1 MVSEAVSE
9 GSRAWRD
16 RGSPLPRHAPL
27 IGDLV
32 LRARRR
38 FSALILVSAGCRA
51 TPALG
56 LELPSNARQPLL
68 PGHLTW
74 TRRIRHVRAAVTAAA
89 HRAVARAAVI
99 GLGLRHAVGA
109 CGASVK
115 SLHACMASAL
125 EPPARLSPIGASL
138 APRTR
143 TRKRQ
148 VPRVC
153 EASWQWAFRPA
164 DVAEAKRGKPHARR
178 RAALHSLVRALRA
191 LPWRASS
198 REPRSPAPPRK
209 DSACQFRIADWTAGI
224 NLVRSTMDLHVPFAA
239 ADRHGFTHP
248 WPSALA
254 GTAAT
259 PDAADFPGSKAC
271 LWPTGSRQTQGPL
284 QASPR

>member
-1 MVSEAVSE
+1 MSE
-9 GSRAWRD
+9 RLL
-16 RGSPLPRHAPL
+16 PLPRIEPSPEPL
-27 IGDLV
+27 SSD
-32 LRARRR
+32 
-38 FSALILVSAGCRA
+38 SAFVMQS
-51 TPALG
+51 
-56 LELPSNARQPLL
+56 
-68 PGHLTW
+68 
-74 TRRIRHVRAAVTAAA
+74 
-89 HRAVARAAVI
+89 ARA
-99 GLGLRHAVGA
+99 
-109 CGASVK
+109 GASVK

-178 RAALHSLVRALRA
+178 RAALAGACAACVAVARELARAA
-191 LPWRASS
+191 FACA
-198 REPRSPAPPRK
+198 APG

-259 PDAADFPGSKAC
+259 PDAADFPGSNAR
-271 LWPTGSRQTQGPL
+271 LPLTGSRQTPGPL
-284 QASPR
+284 QASHR

>member
-1 MVSEAVSE
+1 MSE
-9 GSRAWRD
+9 RLL
-16 RGSPLPRHAPL
+16 PLPRIEPSPEPL
-27 IGDLV
+27 SSD
-32 LRARRR
+32 
-38 FSALILVSAGCRA
+38 SAFVMQS
-51 TPALG
+51 
-56 LELPSNARQPLL
+56 
-68 PGHLTW
+68 
-74 TRRIRHVRAAVTAAA
+74 
-89 HRAVARAAVI
+89 ARA
-99 GLGLRHAVGA
+99 
-109 CGASVK
+109 GASVK

-143 TRKRQ
+143 SRKRQ
-148 VPRVC
+148 VARVC

-178 RAALHSLVRALRA
+178 RAALADACAACVAVARQIVSTTIVCRRLTA
-191 LPWRASS
+191 
-198 REPRSPAPPRK
+198 

-259 PDAADFPGSKAC
+259 PDAADFPGSKSC
-271 LWPTGSRQTQGPL
+271 LWPTGSRQTPGPL